1 MRMKKK
7 VLIIGPH
14 YYNFLPAVDN
24 AFRELDWQTEVI
36 GYDNPVNPYTPWMK
50 CKYKLSR
57 DKERMR
63 KKSRAKFST
72 FIKQR
77 FTEYQPDVVFIM
89 NGDIFE
95 APTLDFFRQ
104 SAKVALWFFD
114 NRETIPVSI
123 GHVDHVDALFCFDK
137 DDVDWYTH
145 QGKKAYFLP
154 QACDPAVYRPLNLEK
169 DIDILFIGNLFY
181 SPKRKALMNAVI
193 DRFLDQKIVV
203 YGWYQPWFK
212 GVWKWLTRPHKDIYK
227 NVNVTSEQ
235 ANVLYN
241 RTRIALNIHQERQ
254 TNGANPRIFEISGT
268 GAYQVCDR
276 NPYVESLFPDGSV
289 GFYGNEEEL
298 FAAIADALSAD
309 KSKQAQRA
317 MQTVLKDHTFKNR
330 METVLKV
337 LGA

>member
-1 MRMKKK
+1 MKQR

-14 YYNFLPAVDN
+14 YYNFLPAVSN
-24 AFRELDWQTEVI
+24 AFQELGWQTDVV
-36 GYDNPVNPYTPWMK
+36 GYDTPVHPYTTWMK
-50 CKYKLSR
+50 CKYKLCR
-57 DKERMR
+57 DKERIR
-63 KKSRAKFST
+63 KKSREKFSK

-89 NGDIFE
+89 NGDILE
-95 APTLDFFRQ
+95 PPTLDFFRQ

-114 NRETIPVSI
+114 NRKAIPISI
-123 GHVDHVDALFCFDK
+123 GHVDHVNALFCFDR
-137 DDVDWYTH
+137 DDVDWYAD
-145 QGKKAYFLP
+145 QGKKAFFLP
-154 QACDPAVYRPLNLEK
+154 QACDPAIYRPLNLEK
-169 DIDILFIGNLFY
+169 KIDILFIGNLFY

-193 DRFLDQKIVV
+193 DRFPEQKIVV

-254 TNGANPRIFEISGT
+254 TNGANPRIFEICGT

-289 GFYGNEEEL
+289 GFYGNKEEL
-298 FAAIADALSAD
+298 FALLSDALAND
-309 KSKQAQRA
+309 KFELAQRA
-317 MQTVLKDHTFKNR
+317 MQTVLCDHTFKNR
-330 METVLKV
+330 IETVLSV
-337 LGA
+337 LGCR